1 MLPPYTINGMINPD
15 LPIFATLLRK
25 MQIPAIMTKNRK
37 GEKSMNWKWLVLILH
52 VLGSAYQLAL
62 HIVSYRSASNPT
74 HANVADVYDN
84 ETYTRWKAYSAE
96 KCRLRIVSTIL
107 SFLLLLILLLTDVYA
122 AFAALFANN
131 PWAQLIG
138 VLLLQIAAE
147 TVLDVIISYIDT
159 MVIEQ
164 KYGFIRSTIK
174 TFVADQIRGFLL
186 GLGLTAGMMCAL
198 CALHMAMG
206 DWVVVLFTGVLFAFT
221 LVVSFLYPIFSRI
234 GNKFV
239 PLEEGEL
246 KERLMALLKK
256 HGYQVKAIEVM
267 DASRRTTKLN
277 AYFTGFGKLKTIV
290 LYDNL
295 VNAMSADEIC
305 AVFAHE
311 LGHGIHKDVLKNQIL
326 NLVNLFTMS
335 LVVWLTVKFTGLHT
349 AFGFDAVNYGFAYIL
364 MGVGLGLV
372 QPLMGMLINARSRKA
387 EYRADRQAVQE
398 GYGEALVEA
407 LKKLSRDNFAHL
419 SPDPMLVVLEYS
431 HPPLSQRIAAIEA
444 ELKK

>member
-1 MLPPYTINGMINPD
+1 
-15 LPIFATLLRK
+15 
-25 MQIPAIMTKNRK
+25 
-37 GEKSMNWKWLVLILH
+37 MNWKLLVLILH
-52 VLGSAYQLAL
+52 LLGSAYKLAL
-62 HIVSYRSASNPT
+62 HIVSFRSAGNPT
-74 HANVADVYDN
+74 PANVSDVYDG
-84 ETYTRWKAYSAE
+84 ETYARWKAYSAE
-96 KCRLRIVSTIL
+96 KCRLKIVSSVL
-107 SFLLLLILLLTDVYA
+107 SFVLLLVLLLTDFHA
-122 AFAALFANN
+122 AFAGLFPED
-131 PWAQLIG
+131 PWNQLIA
-138 VLLLQIAAE
+138 VLALQLMAE
-147 TVLDVIISYIDT
+147 TVLDVVLNYVDT
-159 MVIEQ
+159 MIIEQ
-164 KYGFIRSTIK
+164 KYGFNRCTLK

-186 GLGLTAGMMCAL
+186 GFGLSAGMMCAL

-206 DWVVVLFTGVLFAFT
+206 DWVVVLFTGVLFVFT
-221 LVVSFLYPIFSRI
+221 LVVSFLYPVFSRI

-246 KERLMALLKK
+246 KDRLMALLNK
-256 HGYQVKAIEVM
+256 HGYKVKAIEVM

-295 VNAMSADEIC
+295 LSAMTPDEIC

-335 LVVWLTVKFTGLHT
+335 VVVWLSVRFAGLHT
-349 AFGFDAVNYGFAYIL
+349 DFGFEEVNYGFAYIL

-372 QPLMGMLINARSRKA
+372 QPLLGMLINARSRKA

-431 HPPLSQRIAAIEA
+431 HPPLSQRIAAIEK
-444 ELKK
+444 ELQK